1 MLYHLMFRFSL
12 LLALTVSSVSSAQS
26 FPNDPIYQPQSFVF
40 EWSTPTTRTNGGELD
55 SNDIDHYI
63 FTYELLFECTE
74 DSFNSNADIDW
85 CQYYIDLGHAEYR
98 HDRIF
103 FTGFTR
109 GTIGEFAVYGTS
121 FISPPITVGLYEVTI
136 KTVDTDG
143 LISGPV
149 AVLIDESAFDTRP
162 SAPIFCASPLRN

>member
-12 LLALTVSSVSSAQS
+12 LLALTIGSISSAQS
-26 FPNDPIYQPQSFVF
+26 FPNGPMYQPQSFVF
-40 EWSTPTTRTNGGELD
+40 EWSTPTTRTNGSELD

-85 CQYYIDLGHAEYR
+85 CQYYIDLGRAEYR

-103 FTGFTR
+103 FNSIPDGV
-109 GTIGEFAVYGTS
+109 GEFPVYGTS
-121 FISPPITVGLYEVTI
+121 FISPPVPVGLYEVTI
-136 KTVDTDG
+136 KTVDTSG
-143 LISGPV
+143 LISDPI
-149 AVLIDESAFDTRP
+149 AVLIDETAFDTRP
-162 SAPIFCASPLRN
+162 APPIFCASPLRN